1 MSVRLKIILI
11 VLPLLIITLVLSSVA
26 SSLSAR
32 NGITRVAV
40 ELLAFK
46 AQDMKSYLEN
56 QWNLLVENQL
66 DRQSEYILTVQRGA
80 LTYAHSL
87 ISSDTELLFALDR
100 NDQMV
105 LTTRDI
111 SLTGKERQELAD
123 LRVEQTEGWV
133 ELSIAGAQRVGHAFN
148 FEPFGWF
155 FLVTEERRTFFRE
168 VTQITTQNA
177 VILAAAGAVSVLLLL
192 LFSGYL
198 TGPITR
204 MVSAM
209 QEIIHHHNFSERVRV
224 EYKDEIGTLA
234 HTFNITITE
243 LEKAYN
249 QIKNFAFKAVLAKK
263 HEQEI
268 RSIFQKYVPAEV
280 IDRFFKNPESLL
292 IGEDRVLA
300 VLFADIR
307 GFATIAEMMRA
318 DRMVQSLNN
327 YFSLM
332 VDTIMNRNGIV
343 DKYIG
348 DAIMAFF
355 GAPVQHTDD
364 ALQAVLTAL
373 EMQEALVEF
382 NGRQATDGKPEFRIG
397 IGINYG
403 VVTVGNIGSDKKM
416 DYTVIG
422 DMVNLASRLESLTKI
437 YKQDVIISESVYRE
451 VHRTLPCRLIDK
463 VVVLGRNKFQRIF
476 TVKKELNEEQK
487 RAWRHHHEGLKR
499 YYHRQFDEAA
509 KHFRQASKLVPG
521 DVVSAVYFDRC
532 RSYLK
537 KPPPAT
543 WNGVHVLTEK

>member
-1 MSVRLKIILI
+1 VSVRLKIILI
-11 VLPLLIITLVLSSVA
+11 VLPLLIITLVLSSIA

-46 AQDMKSYLEN
+46 AQDMQGYLEN

-80 LTYAHSL
+80 LTYALSL
-87 ISSDTELLFALDR
+87 ISSETELLFALDR
-100 NDQMV
+100 SNQMV
-105 LTTRDI
+105 LTTTETP
-111 SLTGKERQELAD
+111 LTDQERQELAD
-123 LRVEQTEGWV
+123 LRGEQTEGWV
-133 ELSIAGAQRVGHAFN
+133 ELSIAGAQRVGHAFT

-155 FLVTEERRTFFRE
+155 FLVTEERQTFFRD
-168 VTQITTQNA
+168 VTEITTQNA
-177 VILAAAGAVSVLLLL
+177 IILAGASAVSVLLLL

-204 MVSAM
+204 MVAAM
-209 QEIIHHHNFSERVRV
+209 QEIIHHRNLSERVRV
-224 EYKDEIGTLA
+224 EYQDEIGTLA
-234 HTFNITITE
+234 HTFNITISE

-249 QIKNFAFKAVLAKK
+249 QIKNFAFKAVLAKQ

-268 RSIFQKYVPAEV
+268 RNIFQKYVPKEV

-307 GFATIAEMMRA
+307 GFTTITELMRA
-318 DRMVQSLNN
+318 DEMVQSLNS

-332 VDTIMNRNGIV
+332 VDTIMNRDGIV

-373 EMQEALVEF
+373 EMQEALGEF
-382 NGRQATDGKPEFRIG
+382 NKQQAADGKPEFRIG

-403 VVTVGNIGSDKKM
+403 MVTVGNIGSEKKM

-422 DMVNLASRLESLTKI
+422 DMVNLASRLENLTKI

-451 VHRTLPCRLIDK
+451 VKLHLPCRLIDK
-463 VVVLGRNKFQRIF
+463 VAVLGMSQFQRIF
-476 TVKKELNEEQK
+476 TVKNELNEEEK
-487 RAWRHHHEGLKR
+487 RAWQYHQKGLQL
-499 YYHRQFDEAA
+499 YYHRKFKDSA
-509 KHFRQASKLVPG
+509 KYFRHVGKLIPG
-521 DVVSAVYFDRC
+521 DVVSAMYFDRC
-532 RSYLK
+532 KSYLK
-537 KPPPAT
+537 QPPPAK
-543 WNGVHVLTEK
+543 WNGVQVLTEK

>member
-11 VLPLLIITLVLSSVA
+11 VLPLLIITLVLSSIA

-46 AQDMKSYLEN
+46 AQDMKGYLEN

-87 ISSDTELLFALDR
+87 ISSETELLFALDR

-105 LTTRDI
+105 LRTRDTP
-111 SLTGKERQELAD
+111 LTDQERQELTD
-123 LRVEQTEGWV
+123 LRGEQTEGWV
-133 ELSIAGAQRVGHAFN
+133 ELSIAGAQRVGHAFT

-168 VTQITTQNA
+168 VTEITTQNA
-177 VILAAAGAVSVLLLL
+177 IILAAASAVSVLLLL

-204 MVSAM
+204 MVAAM

-243 LEKAYN
+243 LEKTYN
-249 QIKNFAFKAVLAKK
+249 QIKNLAFKAVVAKK

-268 RSIFQKYVPAEV
+268 RNIFQKYVPTEV

-292 IGEDRVLA
+292 IGEDRILA
-300 VLFADIR
+300 VLFSDIR
-307 GFATIAEMMRA
+307 GFTSITELMQA
-318 DRMVQSLNN
+318 DQMVQSLNS

-332 VDTIMNRNGIV
+332 VDKIMDRGGIV

-364 ALQAVLTAL
+364 ALRAVLTAL
-373 EMQEALVEF
+373 EMQEILVDF
-382 NGRQATDGKPEFRIG
+382 NRQQAADGKPEFRIG

-403 VVTVGNIGSDKKM
+403 MVTVGNIGSEKKM

-422 DMVNLASRLESLTKI
+422 DMVNIASRLENLTKI

-451 VHRTLPCRLIDK
+451 VHLALPCRLIDK
-463 VVVLGRNKFQRIF
+463 VVVLGKSQFQRIF
-476 TVKKELNEEQK
+476 MVKKELEEQEK
-487 RAWRHHHEGLKR
+487 RAWRYHHEGLKR
-499 YYHRQFDEAA
+499 YYRRQFEEAT
-509 KHFRQASKLVPG
+509 KYFRQASKLMPG
-521 DVVSAVYFDRC
+521 DVVPAMYFDRC

-537 KPPPAT
+537 QPPPAK

>member
-1 MSVRLKIILI
+1 VSVRLKIILI
-11 VLPLLIITLVLSSVA
+11 VLPLLIITLVLSSIA

-46 AQDMKSYLEN
+46 AQDMKGYLEN

-66 DRQSEYILTVQRGA
+66 DRQREYILTVQRGA

-87 ISSDTELLFALDR
+87 ISSETELLFALDR

-105 LTTRDI
+105 LRTRDTP
-111 SLTGKERQELAD
+111 LTDQERQELTD
-123 LRVEQTEGWV
+123 LRGKQTEGWV
-133 ELSIAGAQRVGHAFN
+133 ELSIAGAQRVGHAFT

-168 VTQITTQNA
+168 VTEITTQNA
-177 VILAAAGAVSVLLLL
+177 IILAAASAVSVLLLL

-204 MVSAM
+204 MVAAM
-209 QEIIHHHNFSERVRV
+209 QGIIHHHNFSERVRV

-300 VLFADIR
+300 VLFSDIR
-307 GFATIAEMMRA
+307 GFATIAELMRA
-318 DRMVQSLNN
+318 DQMVQSLNN

-332 VDTIMNRNGIV
+332 VDTIMDRGGIV

-355 GAPVQHTDD
+355 GAPVQHSDD

-382 NGRQATDGKPEFRIG
+382 NGRQAADGKPEFRIG

-451 VHRTLPCRLIDK
+451 VHRALPCRLIDK
-463 VVVLGRNKFQRIF
+463 VKRKSGLGSITTK
-476 TVKKELNEEQK
+476 
-487 RAWRHHHEGLKR
+487 
-499 YYHRQFDEAA
+499 D
-509 KHFRQASKLVPG
+509 
-521 DVVSAVYFDRC
+521 
-532 RSYLK
+532 
-537 KPPPAT
+537 
-543 WNGVHVLTEK
+543 